1 MDDIDITTPE
11 FSLSNVPDLT
21 EAVSDIVAPPMDLPD
36 YTMYILG
43 AMLMAIAGM
52 VFIYKF
58 TRRGARVTFQDKLDG
73 CYGDTCHR

>member
-11 FSLSNVPDLT
+11 FSLSKVPDLT
-21 EAVSDIVAPPMDLPD
+21 QVVSDSTESPD

-43 AMLMAIAGM
+43 AMLMALASI
-52 VFIYKF
+52 VIVYKF

-73 CYGDTCHR
+73 CYGDTCDR

>member
-11 FSLSNVPDLT
+11 FSLSRVPDLT
-21 EAVSDIVAPPMDLPD
+21 QVVSDSTESPD

-43 AMLMAIAGM
+43 AMLMALASI
-52 VFIYKF
+52 VIVYKF

-73 CYGDTCHR
+73 CYGDTCDR